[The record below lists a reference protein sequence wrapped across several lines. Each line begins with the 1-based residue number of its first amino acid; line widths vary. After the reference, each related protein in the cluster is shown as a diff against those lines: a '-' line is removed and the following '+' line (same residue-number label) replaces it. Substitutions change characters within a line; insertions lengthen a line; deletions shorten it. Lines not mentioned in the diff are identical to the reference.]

1 MIRWTCVL
9 CALIALAFAGCGSD
23 ESSSSTDAGNST
35 TSRDTT
41 SAPTADD
48 PSSTSDGPEKGAW
61 GVAFGAE
68 GEELG
73 LILYDLSGHT
83 LYTFSKDKGG
93 KSSCYGACA
102 KKWPPALT
110 EERPEARGGAVASK
124 VGAMKRNDG
133 TRQLTYA
140 GHPLYTFSGDRSA
153 EVNGNGVTAFGGEW
167 HAIRPNGEA
176 P

>member
-1 MIRWTCVL
+1 MVRITY
-9 CALIALAFAGCGSD
+9 ALGLLLVTAIALTGCGGGD
-23 ESSSSTDAGNST
+23 ET
-35 TSRDTT
+35 TSVEPSAKETT
-41 SAPTADD
+41 AAEKQP
-48 PSSTSDGPEKGAW
+48 PQPKKGAW

-93 KSSCYGACA
+93 ESSCYGACA
-102 KKWPPALT
+102 EKWPPALT
-110 EERPEARGGAVASK
+110 EEKPEARGEAVAAK
-124 VGAMKRNDG
+124 VGATKRKDG

-153 EVNGNGVTAFGGEW
+153 EVNGNGVTAFGGRW
-167 HAIRPNGEA
+167 YAIRPNGQR

>member
-1 MIRWTCVL
+1 LTTRRTCAFFFLV
-9 CALIALAFAGCGSD
+9 ALAVAVIGCGSD
-23 ESSSSTDAGNST
+23 AGNGA
-35 TSRDTT
+35 TSPSVT
-41 SAPTADD
+41 SAPASDD
-48 PSSTSDGPEKGAW
+48 SSSNSDKPERGAW

-93 KSSCYGACA
+93 TSSCYGACA

-110 EERPEARGGAVASK
+110 EEKPEARGEAVAAK
-124 VGAMKRNDG
+124 VGATKRKDG

-140 GHPLYTFSGDRSA
+140 GQPLYTFSGDKQA
-153 EVNGNGVTAFGGEW
+153 DTNGNGVTAFGGEW
-167 HAIRPNGEA
+167 HAIRPNGEK